1 MKKKKAIV
9 PQLLSRI
16 NKGNN
21 LVIQEYNGI
30 KELNK
35 AAAGLF
41 TELAR
46 TAVKAKKYFSV
57 FLSGGN
63 TPKEIYKLLASPAYS
78 EKIPWEKTFI
88 FWGDE
93 RYVPADS
100 EMNNSH
106 MAFDALLKHVPVPP
120 FNIFPIPTS
129 LSPERSAET
138 YDELLHRFLNE
149 HPHPID
155 LILLGL
161 GTNGHTASLFPNT
174 PVLHENVR
182 WVKEVFIP
190 ELNMYRITLT
200 AHFINKAF
208 NIVFIVSGKDKS
220 KVFAEITGDNYEPER
235 LPAQL
240 IKPEKGNLYW
250 LIDREAGSTP

>member
-1 MKKKKAIV
+1 MI
-9 PQLLSRI
+9 
-16 NKGNN
+16 
-21 LVIQEYNGI
+21 IQEYNGTE
-30 KELNK
+30 ELNK

-41 TELAR
+41 VELAKQS
-46 TAVKAKKYFSV
+46 VKAKKYFTV

-106 MAFDALLKHVPVPP
+106 MAFNVLLKHVPIPP
-120 FNIFPIPTS
+120 ANIFPIPTS
-129 LSPERSAET
+129 LSPERSAEL
-138 YDELLHRFLNE
+138 YDELLHKFMKE
-149 HPHPID
+149 HPHPVD
-155 LILLGL
+155 LMLLGL
-161 GTNGHTASLFPNT
+161 GENGHTASLFPYT
-174 PVLHENVR
+174 PVLQEKER
-182 WVKEVFIP
+182 WVKEVFID

-200 AHFINKAF
+200 SHFINKAS

-220 KVFAEITGDNYEPER
+220 GVFSEIMSDKYDPER

-240 IKPEKGNLYW
+240 IKPENGNLYW
-250 LIDREAGSTP
+250 LIDKALSLK